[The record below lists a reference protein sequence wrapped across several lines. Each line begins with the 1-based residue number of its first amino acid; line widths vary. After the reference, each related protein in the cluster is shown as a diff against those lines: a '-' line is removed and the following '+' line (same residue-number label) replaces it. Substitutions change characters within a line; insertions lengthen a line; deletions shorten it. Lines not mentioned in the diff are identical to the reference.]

1 MLRDRLHPLTQGI
14 EMADRRAHL
23 VGSLPGP
30 DARTAMSRAL
40 DLLGPNLGSLP
51 DGETGGRDNWVA
63 DPISRLG
70 GHRALERRKGLGGRT
85 AERLRVRRGATL
97 YGATLDL
104 GHVAA
109 ARASHPVFQELT
121 GGSADIAF
129 QQGWPGDLDMA
140 VLALGVGDGIRHRR
154 AFTEATL
161 AEIRDVRGIVGASLL
176 AQLEVPVELVLA
188 ARAPAWARH
197 RLVRTL
203 AGGVARLAAAA
214 PAGTRFAVHL
224 CVGDQDHRAMVVP
237 DDVGPLVAL
246 ANEIVRQWPAHNPL
260 VLLHA
265 PFAAGERPANTEPA
279 FLAPLRGLQVPEDV
293 QFAAGFAHE
302 EQDLT
307 AQVGI
312 RDRTEDLLQREVTI
326 AAACGLGR
334 RSETAGTAVLTR
346 MAELCA
352 A

>member
-1 MLRDRLHPLTQGI
+1 MPDRQ
-14 EMADRRAHL
+14 AHL

-30 DARTAMSRAL
+30 DARSAMSRAL
-40 DLLGPNLGSLP
+40 DLLGPNLRSLP

-63 DPISRLG
+63 DPIRRLG
-70 GHRALERRKGLGGRT
+70 GHPALERRRGFGGLT
-85 AERLRVRRGATL
+85 AEHLRVRRGARL

-109 ARASHPVFQELT
+109 ARASHPLFQELT
-121 GGSADIAF
+121 GGAEDLAF
-129 QQGWPGDLDMA
+129 QQGWPGDLDLA

-154 AFTEATL
+154 AFTRATL
-161 AEIRDVRGIVGASLL
+161 AEVRDVRGIVGPALL
-176 AQLEVPVELVLA
+176 AKREVPVELILA
-188 ARAPAWARH
+188 ARAPAWARPA
-197 RLVRTL
+197 LVRSL
-203 AGGVARLAAAA
+203 GRGVTRLAAAA

-224 CVGDQDHRAMVVP
+224 CVGDQDHRALVVP

-265 PFAAGERPANTEPA
+265 PFAAGERPASTDPA
-279 FLAPLRGLQVPEDV
+279 FLAPLRGLTLPQDV

-302 EQDLT
+302 DQDLT

-334 RSETAGTAVLTR
+334 RSEPAGTAVLTR